1 MKLFERVKAVASAT
15 VGSQAALGEALGLSG
30 RTFQGYLCE
39 SRQNN
44 LWPLLSQI
52 LTLYPQVRR
61 DWLYFGEGEMTE
73 ETAPRVAVP
82 PMTTAVPSL
91 EAAMSAAGEPVEGDA
106 ALAASG
112 ELAAL
117 RQKLMASYELNARL
131 TDANTR
137 LTDEVLRLN
146 EERRKLSERLEWEKV
161 SDKTALSPLAA
172 RGGAPDEN

>member
-73 ETAPRVAVP
+73 ETAPRVVVP
-82 PMTTAVPSL
+82 PMSTAVPSL
-91 EAAMSAAGEPVEGDA
+91 EAAMSAAGKPVEG

-131 TDANTR
+131 TDVNTR

-146 EERRKLSERLEWEKV
+146 EERRKLVERLEWDKV
-161 SDKTALSPLAA
+161 SDKTVHSPLAA
-172 RGGAPDEN
+172 RGGVPDEN